1 MLKEGNERLA
11 LAISNKDFS
20 SVEIAYALIDSAKK
34 KVALVSTLRLEQK
47 VIHEEIGVKRKSI
60 VSALMSKKKKTL
72 NRD

>member
-1 MLKEGNERLA
+1 MA

-20 SVEIAYALIDSAKK
+20 SVDIAYALIDSANKK
-34 KVALVSTLRLEQK
+34 LDLVSTPRLEHK

-72 NRD
+72 NCD